1 MKNSGDLSAEN
12 FEITWVVFEIQEIK
26 GEEIGNSG
34 KKKSETPNKGLPRGP
49 I

>member
-12 FEITWVVFEIQEIK
+12 FEITRVVLEIQEIK
-26 GEEIGNSG
+26 GEKIGNSR
-34 KKKSETPNKGLPRGP
+34 KKKSKTPNKGLPRGP